1 MHQQDLNRPPLG
13 GESPRLNGLVGPDP
27 ADEQELEKLFG
38 AWKRDTAHQSS
49 VSVIVSHPAYQK
61 ILAMGIRALPWML
74 RATRDRGTLWFGA
87 LEQIT
92 REYPAPE
99 GASAKARREAWLKWG
114 QEKGLLCK

>member
-1 MHQQDLNRPPLG
+1 MHEQHLNLPSVAAGYPK
-13 GESPRLNGLVGPDP
+13 LNGTVGLDP
-27 ADEQELEKLFG
+27 ADETEFEKLFSD
-38 AWKRDTAHQSS
+38 WKSDTAHQSS

-92 REYPAPE
+92 NEHPAPA
-99 GASAKARREAWLKWG
+99 GASAKSRRDAWLKWG
-114 QEKGLLCK
+114 QEKGLLT